1 MGMQVYQ
8 YNETIQM
15 CRFCLMCR
23 HACTVGNVTQNDCN
37 LPRGKALL
45 LFAIQM
51 ELAEWDER
59 AVQIMYQCTNCH
71 LCREWCVP
79 GWDIA
84 PALIAARGDLV
95 QLGLDPPAARQVRER
110 FRKSGNLYG
119 EPSTLTAELRHEL
132 DLPEKAEILYY
143 AGCTTAHR
151 QPEMARAALRLIQAC
166 GASFTLLD
174 DEPCCA
180 EPLWVLGYQDEARA
194 LANRTIKA
202 IHDSGARLVVSS
214 SPTCIETFR
223 HAYREWGVDVPPDVQ
238 FLHISEYL
246 DYKLGSG
253 GLKLRPVPAVRVTYH
268 DPCSLGRQMQVYD
281 PPRRLIQALPG
292 VEFTEMRLNR
302 QHSPCCGNGGGL
314 PSTDFAIAEGAGHNA
329 GQIVMETG
337 ADVLVT
343 ACPSCKLSFE
353 KHVGGMRVLDICELL
368 NPKGFGNL

>member
-1 MGMQVYQ
+1 MRVTK

-59 AVQIMYQCTNCH
+59 AVEIMYQCTNCH

-84 PALIAARGDLV
+84 PAILAARGDLV
-95 QLGLDPPAARQVRER
+95 QLGLDPPSARKVREN
-110 FRKSGNLYG
+110 FKKSGNLYG
-119 EPSTLTAELRHEL
+119 ESCSLTADLRRSMS
-132 DLPEKAEILYY
+132 LPEKADILYY
-143 AGCTTAHR
+143 AGCTAAQR
-151 QPEMARAALRLIQAC
+151 QPEIARAALRLMQAC

-174 DEPCCA
+174 QEPCCG
-180 EPLWVLGYQDEARA
+180 EPLYVLGYQDEARA
-194 LANRTIKA
+194 QANRTMEA
-202 IHDSGARLVVSS
+202 VRASGARMVVSS

-223 HAYREWGVDVPPDVQ
+223 HAYREWGVELPDGVQ
-238 FLHISEYL
+238 FLHVSEFL

-253 GLKLRPVPAVRVTYH
+253 ALKLRPAPEMRVTYH

-292 VEFTEMRLNR
+292 VEFRELRLNR
-302 QHSPCCGNGGGL
+302 QYAPCCGNGGGV
-314 PSTDFAIAEGAGHNA
+314 PSTDFAIAAGAGENA
-329 GQIVMETG
+329 GAVILETG
-337 ADVLVT
+337 ADLLVT
-343 ACPSCKLSFE
+343 SCPSCKLSLA
-353 KHVGGMRVLDICELL
+353 KHVGGMHVLDICELL
-368 NPKGFGNL
+368 LLGLPAT